1 MTRISLFSSP
11 LLLGFDHFE
20 RVLDRAQKSANDG
33 YPPYNIEQIGEDALR
48 ITLAVA
54 GFMASDLS
62 VTVEDNQLV
71 IKGKQSDDSSRQFL
85 HRGIASRQFQRCF
98 VLAEGIEV
106 AAASIDNGLLSI
118 DLIRPRPAAV
128 VKSIPIN
135 VQKSGAATLELHAE
149 PSAGEAS

>member
-54 GFMASDLS
+54 GFRDSDLS

-71 IKGKQSDDSSRQFL
+71 IKGKQTDDPSRQFL

-98 VLAEGIEV
+98 VMAEGIEV
-106 AAASIDNGLLSI
+106 ASASIDNGLLAI
-118 DLIRPRPAAV
+118 DLVRPKPAAV
-128 VKSIPIN
+128 VKTIPIN
-135 VQKSGAATLELHAE
+135 VRKSGPATLDLQAE
-149 PSAGEAS
+149 PSAEKAS

>member
-33 YPPYNIEQIGEDALR
+33 YPPYNIEQLGEDALR

-54 GFMASDLS
+54 GFSESDLN
-62 VTVEDNQLV
+62 VTVENNQLV
-71 IKGKQSDDSSRQFL
+71 IKGKQTDDPARQYL

-106 AAASIDNGLLSI
+106 SAATIDKGLLSI
-118 DLIRPRPAAV
+118 DLIRPKAEAT
-128 VKSIPIN
+128 VKTIPIH
-135 VQKSGAATLELHAE
+135 VRKSGAATLDLKPER
-149 PSAGEAS
+149 STGEAS

>member
-1 MTRISLFSSP
+1 

-54 GFMASDLS
+54 GFSDSDLN
-62 VTVEDNQLV
+62 VTVENNQLV
-71 IKGKQSDDSSRQFL
+71 IKGKQSDDPSRQYL

-106 AAASIDNGLLSI
+106 SAATIDKGLLSI
-118 DLIRPRPAAV
+118 DLIRPRAEAT
-128 VKSIPIN
+128 VKTIPIN
-135 VQKSGAATLELHAE
+135 VRKPGTATLDLKPE
-149 PSAGEAS
+149 PSTGEAS